1 MRAMRRWLAAGVL
14 GIGSCV
20 PRARGPEARAPAPPA
35 AAPARVLQV
44 REVPAP
50 RLADPERL
58 RKIEAAL
65 PAAREAA
72 ARIVAADQIVGLAVG
87 VVVEGALVFSEGF
100 GAREAGGG
108 GSIDGRT
115 VFRIGSLTKLLT
127 TMTALRL
134 AERGRLDLDAPASD
148 YLPELAR
155 LAYPSGDAR
164 ALTVRDIV
172 THRTGLPRDPDL
184 PPLAAS
190 GGATRAELMAAI
202 EGLGLVRPPGLIYE
216 YSNLGFCLL
225 GHLLA
230 AVEGRPYHEVIRAEV
245 LAPLGMGATVWERE
259 EVPPGRLA
267 MGHVVRAGRPALQ
280 PPTRHGA
287 LDAAG
292 GLFSTVEDLARLV
305 AVQLAAWPPRG
316 GAEAPPLARQTLRE
330 GHVLQAMG
338 GFRARTQPREL
349 APSGVDAGVAGVGL
363 GWRVGHD
370 CELGHVVSHSGAVDG
385 YHANL
390 RLLPQEGV
398 GIVVLANSS
407 WADTEAVA
415 REIQRALGRGGG
427 LQGRAPEAAPE
438 LARAAGQALELFEK
452 WDDAAF
458 AALSTAALRGAAGEI
473 GGRLS
478 WLRARLGACEL
489 GALKRA
495 SSAWSGVFVLACERG
510 AAELT
515 LALTTARAPKIASVS
530 LAWIGGT
537 PEPAVAEAAGA
548 AAALLDRFDEA
559 SYRARFSIGVARTGF
574 EGAAAALRF
583 ELGACRLG
591 DAIEVSGPDAAVFAV
606 VCERGPAKLALTLER
621 GHAGLIGGLKVEPA
635 GPAPACR

>member
-1 MRAMRRWLAAGVL
+1 MWGRGCGEFAVKRIGLFVAATILAAFAATLFMLPGQ
-14 GIGSCV
+14 
-20 PRARGPEARAPAPPA
+20 GPKGAEAA
-35 AAPARVLQV
+35 
-44 REVPAP
+44 VPAGSTVP
-50 RLADPERL
+50 YQGGAWNLHGANMAWYNWACDFGCGPNGGVSSTGGAMGQRLAQAQQAGL
-58 RKIEAAL
+58 RNVRWWMFEGNAWQVTRDASGMPTGIN
-65 PAAREAA
+65 PA
-72 ARIVAADQIVGLAVG
+72 VY
-87 VVVEGALVFSEGF
+87 
-100 GAREAGGG
+100 
-108 GSIDGRT
+108 T
-115 VFRIGSLTKLLT
+115 
-127 TMTALRL
+127 
-134 AERGRLDLDAPASD
+134 DLDAA
-148 YLPELAR
+148 LALAR
-155 LAYPSGDAR
+155 QYDLYYTLVLFNFPGDIPQSW
-164 ALTVRDIV
+164 VN
-172 THRTGLPRDPDL
+172 DPVQRQKL
-184 PPLAAS
+184 
-190 GGATRAELMAAI
+190 
-202 EGLGLVRPPGLIYE
+202 
-216 YSNLGFCLL
+216 
-225 GHLLA
+225 
-230 AVEGRPYHEVIRAEV
+230 AEV

-438 LARAAGQALELFEK
+438 LARATGQALELFEK